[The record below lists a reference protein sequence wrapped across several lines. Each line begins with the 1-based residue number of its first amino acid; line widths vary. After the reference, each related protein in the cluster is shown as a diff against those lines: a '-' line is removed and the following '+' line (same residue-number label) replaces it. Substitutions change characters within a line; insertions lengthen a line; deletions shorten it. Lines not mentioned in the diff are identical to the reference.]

1 VHAIYAAFS
10 AACDAAGV
18 ELGAFDRRILSWL
31 SGFEPET
38 AAVISPSRRSPRG
51 RPRKR
56 KRRLSPW
63 VSNRGTRGRSCC
75 GVGWAWRSYPRP
87 ACGGNIADLTV
98 VTGAVFD
105 AADRPGH
112 DPAGIAARLTAPAPK
127 LRRAPKPGRLQI
139 LSQPAETGQ
148 RRQPGRVRFAVLL
161 TIWPDMTRSRD
172 ERVMDQ

>member
-1 VHAIYAAFS
+1 MHAIYAAFS

-38 AAVISPSRRSPRG
+38 AAVISPSRRSPPETEKAPLPVG
-51 RPRKR
+51 
-56 KRRLSPW
+56 
-63 VSNRGTRGRSCC
+63 NRGTRGRLCC
-75 GVGWAWRSYPRP
+75 GVGWAWRSHPRP

-98 VTGAVFD
+98 VTAAVFD